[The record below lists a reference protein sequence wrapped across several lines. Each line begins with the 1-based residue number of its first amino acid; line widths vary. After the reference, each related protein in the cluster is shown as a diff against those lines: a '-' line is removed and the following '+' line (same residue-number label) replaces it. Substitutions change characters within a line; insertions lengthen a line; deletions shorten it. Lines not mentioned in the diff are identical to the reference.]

1 MSARAIPILG
11 EGVAEGGEGVPEG
24 IAAGN
29 VDLTHLDSD
38 EGDCKDLQVRLD
50 ASGVQAD
57 DAAARL
63 EDAWLEFFEARA
75 RRPLHF
81 SAPSGVAFGRLA
93 DGR

>member
-24 IAAGN
+24 IAVGN

-38 EGDCKDLQVRLD
+38 EGDCKGSAGAPRCVRR
-50 ASGVQAD
+50 AD

-75 RRPLHF
+75 RRPLHC
-81 SAPSGVAFGRLA
+81 SAPSGVTSRRQAS
-93 DGR
+93 